1 MRWFISLL
9 IILGILGG
17 SAYAINQRDKP
28 VYVLDTRTAEYI
40 RYLRPDIDP
49 GMVDLIAY
57 HIDMA
62 CLEHG
67 LDAELVV
74 ALIARESSFLPWAK
88 SKADCVGLM
97 QINPKVHKGKC
108 SGYSPAELYH
118 IPVNVGIGC
127 KILREY
133 IDMSKSVDEALGRY
147 MGCQGA
153 VSYKRDILA
162 TAAELYARRG

>member
-1 MRWFISLL
+1 MRWFISAL

-28 VYVLDTRTAEYI
+28 VYVLDTRTSEYI

-49 GMVDLIAY
+49 GMVDLIAH

-67 LDAELVV
+67 LDTELVV

-97 QINPKVHKGKC
+97 QVNPRAHRDKC
-108 SGYSPAELYH
+108 KGYSGVELYH

-133 IDMSKSVDEALGRY
+133 MDMSKSVDEALGRY

-153 VSYKRDILA
+153 VSYKRDILS
-162 TAAELYARRG
+162 TAAELYAL